1 MIALVCGVLLK
12 KVSRHGFR
20 TVLVVLMVFALYV
33 LSVNAVFYTPY
44 TIGAMALAR
53 SITSGSPYI
62 EPWICFDR
70 WADVVYVNGRC
81 VFAGPLGL
89 GIVLAIPMKLADVF
103 NAKDLIV
110 AGFAMAFLGSLSVY
124 ISAKLYETIFGDS
137 RRAIAV
143 AILNGLAGPLYIYS
157 THVFP
162 QAPLTLFYT
171 LYILSLIKLCSKGG
185 KPWAALAG
193 FSASMSI
200 VLDPSTSIPISF
212 TSATV
217 LAKTV
222 RDYLKDRKSLLRI
235 FTYVLIYIA
244 SISPVIVMQLIYNV
258 YTTGSMFTF
267 PEQIYLKRIGVE
279 GFNLANIPYGLFILL
294 VDPRKSLL
302 FLYPLYILA
311 IIYMPKALKRL
322 GPYEKIVYVASI
334 AIPILVYSSWYDVDG
349 GLCYGPRFLTTITP
363 LLIAPL
369 VLGLENR
376 ADLIVLAVLGLYS
389 YVENLVVVISTP
401 YPSAIE
407 YLKPFEIQLIT
418 AVNMFVEGTRSA
430 YIYTVISEF
439 LSEPIAT
446 AMSLAVLNI
455 LAGAIVALAI
465 YKAKQC

>member
-1 MIALVCGVLLK
+1 MLIK
-12 KVSRHGFR
+12 KVSWHGFR
-20 TVLVVLMVFALYV
+20 TVFVILIVFALYV

-44 TIGAMALAR
+44 TIGAMALSR
-53 SITSGSPYI
+53 SMISGSPYI
-62 EPWICFDR
+62 EPWICLSGR
-70 WADVVYVNGRC
+70 WADVVYANGRC

-110 AGFAMAFLGSLSVY
+110 AGFTMAFLGSLSVY
-124 ISAKLYETIFGDS
+124 ISAKLYETIFGDC
-137 RRAIAV
+137 RRAIVV
-143 AILNGLAGPLYIYS
+143 AIVNGLAGPLYIYS

-171 LYILSLIKLCSKGG
+171 LYTLSLVKLCNGG
-185 KPWAALAG
+185 EKLWAALAG

-200 VLDPSTSIPISF
+200 VLDPSTSIPIFF

-217 LAKTV
+217 LAKMI
-222 RDYLKDRKSLLRI
+222 RDYLKDHKSIWRI
-235 FTYVLIYIA
+235 LTHVLIYIISA
-244 SISPVIVMQLIYNV
+244 SPITAMQLIYNA
-258 YTTGSMFTF
+258 YTTGDMFTF

-279 GFNLANIPYGLFILL
+279 GFDLANIPYGLFILFI
-294 VDPRKSLL
+294 DPRKSLL
-302 FLYPLYILA
+302 VLYPLYILA
-311 IIYMPKALKRL
+311 VIYMPKALKRL
-322 GPYEKIVYVASI
+322 GLYEKIVYVASI

-369 VLGLENR
+369 ALGLENK
-376 ADLIVLAVLGLYS
+376 AVLIVLAILGLYS
-389 YVENLVVVISTP
+389 YAENLVVVISTP

-418 AVNMFVEGTRSA
+418 SINSFVEGTRSA

-439 LSEPIAT
+439 FKEPVVT
-446 AMSLAVLNI
+446 AISLAALNI
-455 LAGAIVALAI
+455 LAGAVTALAI
-465 YKAKQC
+465 HKAKQC